1 MKKAKYIFIIVLCSL
16 LIFTGCPSS
25 PEIEDSQEKTEMNEN
40 EINAVADYIEAFAY
54 GNQSDFLNNLSNSLT
69 GGGNGLTA
77 ECISASSDKM
87 EISLVFDSYDYDG
100 DDGNRLISGNVTL
113 SLFGEYEKDITLKS
127 SPNITYSAVLPNDDG
142 AFKANS
148 YTVSSDALTLTGGEQ
163 TVVLKLEEVSGV
175 FSDDA
180 YEGVATALVFE
191 ISGGKISINQ
201 TSITTTV
208 FRNANGGNIVAEG
221 RNPLP
226 VSSLMQIVNEN
237 VPDKEMDQEKISL
250 LQGIITTVF
259 EKIQTSYSGDF
270 SSNGYTGT
278 YSLSVEYGETWTLQ
292 VKAKDATENLL
303 EFVITS
309 FDVNGSESDIVFYFN
324 GRGYKTSASS
334 IFDGSIS
341 VPEIGYKKL
350 DDADVAL
357 LNGLLKGIFSTYAS
371 SVSNVSFSYEGGE
384 CLFNYNLMDS
394 SWDIYLTQYEKDGVS
409 YGCLSISSSE
419 VGQGKYTTVNKS
431 GDGFNEFYEVSVDA
445 LLSDTGYPEFFNWDI
460 TARVAKDSLN
470 NWEKVD
476 SVSYDSSSNVITINA
491 RLGEMADDAEGNKSI
506 AILIGTGA
514 SYEDILLDGIPVEK
528 ANLPASDDSIAEE
541 DEFILSVKDAS
552 TTHKLS
558 YKDTSTSISLSI
570 SLNDTTHVT
579 PPKPFDWDFS
589 VRLAKEKGGEND
601 SNLDYVESISITGQE
616 ISIEAYV
623 DAMEMRLHEGVEGKW
638 IALLIGTG
646 ADDISRLTAIDGAYT
661 INFSDE
667 DKAERDEMV
676 AYEDG
681 APAEGDEFV
690 YYLNLDSEPEPGQ
703 SLYINLLKDNRD
715 MTSIIFDIE
724 KLESVTIE
732 EQDWN
737 KVKSDLS
744 DFIKSFASVYSS
756 TNFEKAVTYLDSEQI
771 ETLSSWAYE
780 GSMYYDF
787 GKPLMPVK
795 NVKMLNEVFL
805 LDTTFEIYIGG
816 NRVYKDLGWYID
828 EVTGSLMVNK
838 VALYITFLFNESF
851 YINEEHQSYGTSF
864 YDDLVLD
871 DIWWPID
878 SDLSEGNEVYNTS
891 SLDPNDDIYYILVA
905 TTDIPLFYKHEGRA
919 EGDIMFSR
927 VSIEE
932 KEKTSNVIVMRR
944 GTSDGFAV
952 YPYGYVEMSSS
963 DPEGIL
969 KDVEDMVIREEGV
982 VLSSNAEVKGNFKP
996 VLDISS
1002 AYVQSDRFDIIK
1014 GYFTS
1019 LDFNSLIKVIN
1030 EETITSENGGM
1041 LSVDEGWYGWYEF
1054 DKVTGLTVYLHA
1066 DNWEYQNNGQPH
1078 TLTGYLSV
1086 GFTGYFDESN
1096 NTFNSTNWII
1106 QNEQR
1111 SMSGSNFIFIDDTE
1125 HYLSSFSMHGSFSE
1139 TIALDF
1145 TSNSGELEWDGK
1157 IDIGNSSFVS
1167 PSVSTFID
1175 GKVMTRDMFQDMM
1188 E

>member
-1 MKKAKYIFIIVLCSL
+1 
-16 LIFTGCPSS
+16 
-25 PEIEDSQEKTEMNEN
+25 
-40 EINAVADYIEAFAY
+40 
-54 GNQSDFLNNLSNSLT
+54 
-69 GGGNGLTA
+69 
-77 ECISASSDKM
+77 
-87 EISLVFDSYDYDG
+87 
-100 DDGNRLISGNVTL
+100 
-113 SLFGEYEKDITLKS
+113 
-127 SPNITYSAVLPNDDG
+127 
-142 AFKANS
+142 
-148 YTVSSDALTLTGGEQ
+148 
-163 TVVLKLEEVSGV
+163 
-175 FSDDA
+175 
-180 YEGVATALVFE
+180 
-191 ISGGKISINQ
+191 
-201 TSITTTV
+201 
-208 FRNANGGNIVAEG
+208 
-221 RNPLP
+221 
-226 VSSLMQIVNEN
+226 
-237 VPDKEMDQEKISL
+237 
-250 LQGIITTVF
+250 
-259 EKIQTSYSGDF
+259 
-270 SSNGYTGT
+270 
-278 YSLSVEYGETWTLQ
+278 
-292 VKAKDATENLL
+292 
-303 EFVITS
+303 
-309 FDVNGSESDIVFYFN
+309 
-324 GRGYKTSASS
+324 
-334 IFDGSIS
+334 
-341 VPEIGYKKL
+341 
-350 DDADVAL
+350 
-357 LNGLLKGIFSTYAS
+357 
-371 SVSNVSFSYEGGE
+371 
-384 CLFNYNLMDS
+384 
-394 SWDIYLTQYEKDGVS
+394 
-409 YGCLSISSSE
+409 
-419 VGQGKYTTVNKS
+419 
-431 GDGFNEFYEVSVDA
+431 
-445 LLSDTGYPEFFNWDI
+445 
-460 TARVAKDSLN
+460 
-470 NWEKVD
+470 
-476 SVSYDSSSNVITINA
+476 
-491 RLGEMADDAEGNKSI
+491 
-506 AILIGTGA
+506 
-514 SYEDILLDGIPVEK
+514 
-528 ANLPASDDSIAEE
+528 
-541 DEFILSVKDAS
+541 
-552 TTHKLS
+552 
-558 YKDTSTSISLSI
+558 
-570 SLNDTTHVT
+570 
-579 PPKPFDWDFS
+579 
-589 VRLAKEKGGEND
+589 
-601 SNLDYVESISITGQE
+601 
-616 ISIEAYV
+616 
-623 DAMEMRLHEGVEGKW
+623 MEMRLHEGVEGKW

-646 ADDISRLTAIDGAYT
+646 ADDISRLTVTDGAYT

-676 AYEDG
+676 AYVDG
-681 APAEGDEFV
+681 APAEEDEFV

-703 SLYINLLKDNRD
+703 SLYINLLKDNGD
-715 MTSIIFDIE
+715 MTLITFDIE

-828 EVTGSLMVNK
+828 GVTGSLMVNK
-838 VALYITFLFNESF
+838 VALYITFLFNDYFE
-851 YINEEHQSYGTSF
+851 INGERQDYGMDSYK
-864 YDDLVLD
+864 DLAVE
-871 DIWWPID
+871 DISWHTD
-878 SDLSEGNEVYNTS
+878 FSLSEGNAIYNK
-891 SLDPNDDIYYILVA
+891 DDKRSDGSYDIEVA

-1054 DKVTGLTVYLHA
+1054 DKVTGLTVYLYA

-1096 NTFNSTNWII
+1096 NIFNSTNWII

-1111 SMSGSNFIFIDDTE
+1111 SVIVPKPISIDGTE
-1125 HYLSSFSMHGSFSE
+1125 HHLSSFSMYGSFSE
-1139 TIALDF
+1139 TIALSLK
-1145 TSNSGELEWDGK
+1145 SNNGELDWNGK
-1157 IDIGNSSFVS
+1157 IDMGTSKFVS
-1167 PSVSTFID
+1167 PSVSTIID
-1175 GKVMTRDMFQDMM
+1175 GKVLTRDMFQDMM